1 MLKKDNGSITVVL
14 GGARKAGAPK
24 DPGAPRH
31 GSLPERPYYDGAFVE
46 REKERTV
53 SKPRIAAIL
62 TVALVSAFGA
72 AACGGG
78 GGGGEAQ
85 QAGQLQ
91 QRVERLEQQVER
103 QQQQLDEQQLVLD
116 QQVRETVKE
125 AEETQP

>member
-1 MLKKDNGSITVVL
+1 MVVL
-14 GGARKAGAPK
+14 GGAREGRSPEG
-24 DPGAPRH
+24 PGASRH
-31 GSLPERPYYDGAFVE
+31 GPLPERPYYDGAFVE

-53 SKPRIAAIL
+53 SKPRIAALL

-78 GGGGEAQ
+78 GGGEAQ
-85 QAGQLQ
+85 QAEQLQ
-91 QRVERLEQQVER
+91 QRVERLERQVEQ

-125 AEETQP
+125 EETQPDPLYAPR